1 MSRLGFYE
9 VGKSGATIR
18 AEPSLCSAKV
28 GRASA
33 KSLVY
38 VVRVVAVDGVERCEL
53 GGDEDACA
61 HRSGWVSLWVLRRVG
76 ADGRPPPARP
86 RCDAPWTPA
95 PCAAGGLRFRADF
108 CSGNLKAARLNA
120 RDGCVEL
127 LTRRD
132 CEGQPWGSRHCT
144 WFYFSVADERPGAFR
159 PPAKLRILTASRQ
172 GALFRHGYRPVVRPG
187 SGAHD
192 TWAALSAA
200 GSGGWR
206 RVDAETFSYREVPDD
221 ESDDDD
227 EASENTP
234 PGDDDDA
241 PPPPP
246 GAAPPPLPPAPPPR
260 RKKASPSKA
269 KKKKPKKP
277 RKKGGTKTK
286 CELEWTL
293 DFGETRALDV
303 AFGFPYSCAEVDA
316 TLAAL
321 DAAYGDDPDILFKR
335 EVLTRSLEGRPV
347 EVVTVTE
354 RRPQRAWGEPS
365 LAGLAGRVEDCVVRR
380 GGGEAWGLS
389 TAPPPDDSGG
399 DDDDDDCAVDAAAR
413 PVLPEGA
420 FAITPDRGGGGLD
433 ADAVAARL
441 EAWAGDSKEIL
452 VSARV
457 HPGEF
462 PASFVADG
470 FLEFILRRDDDRA
483 AELRRR
489 YVFRVVP
496 LLNPDGVSRGHWR
509 KDARGDDLNRCYWP
523 DADGRAHPSCA
534 ALLALAASAGDRL
547 ACVVDCHAH
556 ATQRGTFVFGNC
568 GDLGGSDHAESQV
581 LAALLATHCPVFEFE
596 SSDFGRKKML
606 NTGSARVALHHL
618 GICPRRRRDGP
629 WPRCRAFTLECN
641 YNKGH
646 AVDATAL
653 ALQPPRSAR
662 GLAPDAPYG
671 PATWRGVGRALALAF
686 SDLAASALGGDASAV
701 DDAKKWLLKHR
712 SRPSSSGPP
721 AAGAKKA
728 PPKKAK
734 KKVPFLLELKK

>member
-18 AEPSLCSAKV
+18 SEPSLCSAKV

-61 HRSGWVSLWVLRRVG
+61 HRSGWRR
-76 ADGRPPPARP
+76 
-86 RCDAPWTPA
+86 
-95 PCAAGGLRFRADF
+95 
-108 CSGNLKAARLNA
+108 
-120 RDGCVEL
+120 
-127 LTRRD
+127 RR
-132 CEGQPWGSRHCT
+132 W
-144 WFYFSVADERPGAFR
+144 
-159 PPAKLRILTASRQ
+159 
-172 GALFRHGYRPVVRPG
+172 
-187 SGAHD
+187 
-192 TWAALSAA
+192 
-200 GSGGWR
+200 
-206 RVDAETFSYREVPDD
+206 
-221 ESDDDD
+221 
-227 EASENTP
+227 
-234 PGDDDDA
+234 
-241 PPPPP
+241 
-246 GAAPPPLPPAPPPR
+246 
-260 RKKASPSKA
+260 KKASPSKA
-269 KKKKPKKP
+269 KKKPKKP

-293 DFGETRALDV
+293 DFGEERVLDV

-399 DDDDDDCAVDAAAR
+399 DDDDDDGAVDAASR
-413 PVLPEGA
+413 PRLPEGGY
-420 FAITPDRGGGGLD
+420 AITPDRGGGGLD
-433 ADAVAARL
+433 ATPSPRASRPGPAT
-441 EAWAGDSKEIL
+441 AGDPRER
-452 VSARV
+452 ARA
-457 HPGEF
+457 PG
-462 PASFVADG
+462 
-470 FLEFILRRDDDRA
+470 
-483 AELRRR
+483 
-489 YVFRVVP
+489 RVP
-496 LLNPDGVSRGHWR
+496 GV
-509 KDARGDDLNRCYWP
+509 
-523 DADGRAHPSCA
+523 
-534 ALLALAASAGDRL
+534 
-547 ACVVDCHAH
+547 
-556 ATQRGTFVFGNC
+556 RGTFVFGNC
-568 GDLGGSDHAESQV
+568 GDLGGSDHAEAQV
-581 LAALLATHCPVFEFE
+581 LAALLAAHCAVFEFE

-606 NTGSARVALHHL
+606 NAGSARVALHHL
-618 GICPRRRRDGP
+618 GLCPRRRRDRP

-686 SDLAASALGGDASAV
+686 SDLAASALGGDGSAV
-701 DDAKKWLLKHR
+701 DDAKKWRLKHR

-721 AAGAKKA
+721 AATAKKA

-734 KKVPFLLELKK
+734 KKVPFLLELKT